1 MTIMF
6 MIPAIS
12 PYTNMAAVF
21 PLLFITIV
29 AAFREI
35 IEDFGRYKSDKQA
48 NQSQFL
54 CVDNGKVSQKSWK
67 DLIVGDLMLLKKEE
81 VIPADILLLSSS
93 NLDGSAFMQTSNLD
107 GEKTLKPR
115 NAIHQIFKAVGPL
128 SPTLIPP
135 KVKFGEINLG
145 LDLQFNAH
153 IEEPSIS
160 LYHFEGYMKCFTNGV
175 ECADP
180 ISLDTKSFLFKGAR
194 LKNTEW
200 VLGMALYSGKHT
212 KMQLNSGK
220 ARIKDSKLRKK
231 MDICIGWLFIFQLSM
246 SLFGVFGRD
255 MIYLGTDGDFHAW
268 IKANGLD
275 QSGDRVLGFLKYA
288 VILQF
293 VIPISLIVAMEIVKF
308 YQIVLMGWNE
318 GLKSSSGKYCKV
330 NTVTINEELGE
341 VQYILSDKTGTLT
354 VNKMEF
360 TCCNILG
367 NTFGGNFFT
376 SNRQHVQFRNNLQRQ
391 NVKFEDCSLKQ
402 FDQKLYDVIHNGAPI
417 LRAGGE
423 IDGLELGDSP
433 SDNNVSNKNIPENG
447 TRTGSVDTNET
458 KNLPVA
464 GEIKSYK
471 FGTREFSVK
480 EIASMFFLECA
491 ICNECLIERDED
503 GNCSYTSPSPDEI
516 A

>member
-1 MTIMF
+1 
-6 MIPAIS
+6 
-12 PYTNMAAVF
+12 MAAVF

-29 AAFREI
+29 AMIREI
-35 IEDFGRYKSDKQA
+35 CEDFGRYKSDKQA
-48 NQSQFL
+48 NQSKFI
-54 CVDNGKVSQKSWK
+54 CVQNGNVFTKSWK
-67 DLIVGDLMLLKKEE
+67 DLIVGDLMLLKREE

-93 NLDGSAFMQTSNLD
+93 NPDGSAFMQTSNLD

-115 NAIHQIFKAVGPL
+115 HAIHQIFKAVGPL
-128 SPTLIPP
+128 SPNLVPSKRTSAEISDGL
-135 KVKFGEINLG
+135 GGINLG

-153 IEEPSIS
+153 VEEPSIS
-160 LYHFEGYMKCFTNGV
+160 LYHFEGYMKYFTNGV

-180 ISLDTKSFLFKGAR
+180 ISLDTKSFLFKGAK

-231 MDICIGWLFIFQLSM
+231 MDICIGWLFMFQLFM
-246 SLFGVFGRD
+246 SLFGLFGRD
-255 MIYLGTDGDFHAW
+255 MIYSGTGGDFNAW

-308 YQIVLMGWNE
+308 FQIVLMMWNE

-367 NTFGGNFFT
+367 NTFGGEFFT
-376 SNRQHVQFRNNLQRQ
+376 SKRQHVQFRNNLNRQ

-402 FDQKLYDVIHNGAPI
+402 FDQKLYDVIHSGAPI

-423 IDGLELGDSP
+423 IDGLEFGDTP
-433 SDNNVSNKNIPENG
+433 N
-447 TRTGSVDTNET
+447 
-458 KNLPVA
+458 
-464 GEIKSYK
+464 
-471 FGTREFSVK
+471 
-480 EIASMFFLECA
+480 
-491 ICNECLIERDED
+491 
-503 GNCSYTSPSPDEI
+503 
-516 A
+516 